1 MVFSGIMNRRSI
13 LIVLT
18 EKKGREGKKPQGISQ
33 LVTFFFLFFKMKTQT
48 RYILDGKS
56 LYILSG
62 NALAYSC
69 RKKTAKLKGSAV
81 DDEMQWKFDGLSI
94 APSALSDISAR
105 CLWFHGVAEPIF

>member
-56 LYILSG
+56 LYVD
-62 NALAYSC
+62 
-69 RKKTAKLKGSAV
+69 RKSV
-81 DDEMQWKFDGLSI
+81 
-94 APSALSDISAR
+94 
-105 CLWFHGVAEPIF
+105 V